1 MYVAYQGVY
10 RVNQE
15 SNMFGILSSTF
26 RTATREDVWGHRHHT
41 PEDAGLLAEAD
52 WRSKKRGF
60 HWRAPT
66 TSVRR

>member
-1 MYVAYQGVY
+1 MYIAYQWVY

-52 WRSKKRGF
+52 RRSEKSGF
-60 HWRAPT
+60 RWRAPAT
-66 TSVRR
+66 WVRR